1 MGARH
6 QDSEAGFTLLEALVA
21 SALVV
26 MVVMSY
32 LGIRT
37 NAVADGIE
45 ARNWRLARELA
56 EERMS
61 EVLAG
66 AFETPPQSG
75 IELPFDAYEGF
86 SYQIVIGESSIGE
99 LEAAIAS
106 ENAEES
112 DSQSRE
118 RNEWQQNID
127 TYRKAS
133 ARGMTALEYQDQIA
147 AEEYQRRIENKA
159 PSESE
164 FEQVAVVV
172 FFPKL
177 NARSES
183 QRESFII
190 KAKVSTL
197 ALSGMTPEEAKQ
209 IAEAQGA
216 GEESS
221 IGGAN
226 PAVGG
231 GGGDTKNNNASTSTL
246 IQAPGTSK

>member
-1 MGARH
+1 MRAGH
-6 QDSEAGFTLLEALVA
+6 HDSQAGFTLMEAMVA
-21 SALVV
+21 LSIVA
-26 MVVMSY
+26 MVVTGY

-37 NAVADGIE
+37 AAVADGIE

-75 IELPFDAYEGF
+75 IEVRFDDYQGF

-99 LEAAIAS
+99 LEASIAS
-106 ENAEES
+106 EGADEA
-112 DSQSRE
+112 DTQSRD
-118 RNEWQQNID
+118 RSAWQQNLE

-147 AEEYQRRIENKA
+147 AEEYQRRVENKV
-159 PSESE
+159 PSETE

-177 NARSES
+177 NARYES

-190 KAKVSTL
+190 KAKVSSL
-197 ALSGMTPEEAKQ
+197 ALSGMTPEEAGQ
-209 IAEAQGA
+209 IAAAQSP
-216 GEESS
+216 GED
-221 IGGAN
+221 GGAAGGN
-226 PAVGG
+226 PLGGAVGG
-231 GGGDTKNNNASTSTL
+231 GSNNGGGSPFPPATGD
-246 IQAPGTSK
+246 SK

>member
-1 MGARH
+1 MSAPRH
-6 QDSEAGFTLLEALVA
+6 DSQAGFTLMEAMVA
-21 SALVV
+21 LSIVA
-26 MVVMSY
+26 MVVTGY

-37 NAVADGIE
+37 AAVADGIE

-75 IELPFDAYEGF
+75 IEMRFDNYAGF
-86 SYQIVIGESSIGE
+86 SYQVVIGESSIGE
-99 LEAAIAS
+99 LEASIAT
-106 ENAEES
+106 ENADDA
-112 DSQSRE
+112 DSQSRD
-118 RNEWQQNID
+118 RNEWQQNLE

-147 AEEYQRRIENKA
+147 AEEYQRRIENKV
-159 PSESE
+159 PSENE

-177 NARSES
+177 NARYES

-190 KAKVSTL
+190 KAKVSSL

-209 IAEAQGA
+209 IADAQGS
-216 GEESS
+216 GEAAPTGGTNPLGGTG
-221 IGGAN
+221 GGAS
-226 PAVGG
+226 
-231 GGGDTKNNNASTSTL
+231 TNNASTSSM
-246 IQAPGTSK
+246 APASGGSK

>member
-1 MGARH
+1 MRPLTRS
-6 QDSEAGFTLLEALVA
+6 SEAGFTLLEAMVA
-21 SALVV
+21 LSIVA
-26 MVVMSY
+26 MVVTGY

-37 NAVADGIE
+37 AAVADGIE

-75 IELPFDAYEGF
+75 IEVRFDNYDGF
-86 SYQIVIGESSIGE
+86 SYQVVVGESSIGE
-99 LEAAIAS
+99 LEASIAS
-106 ENAEES
+106 ENVDET
-112 DSQSRE
+112 DTQSRD
-118 RNEWQQNID
+118 RTEWQDNLE

-147 AEEYQRRIENKA
+147 AEEYQRRIQNKV

-177 NARSES
+177 NARYESE
-183 QRESFII
+183 RESFII
-190 KAKVSTL
+190 KAKVSSL
-197 ALSGMTPEEAKQ
+197 ALSGMTPDEAKQ
-209 IAEAQGA
+209 IAAAQGT
-216 GEESS
+216 GEDPNLG
-221 IGGAN
+221 GGASGSAGSSAGGSN
-226 PAVGG
+226 PLAPATGG
-231 GGGDTKNNNASTSTL
+231 TK
-246 IQAPGTSK
+246 